1 MRRLALALLVT
12 GCRREIVSFGPS
24 QPSSS
29 ELRVDAGI
37 DSALEPGALPP
48 IMVEVEV
55 KGRVIDARV
64 DPVTKQ
70 MVATALVGSNQGVQ
84 EGWIGEVIDDSGA
97 RVGDFEIRAIQSR
110 TTTGTTSLTRE
121 QLEGKFVRLASP

>member
-1 MRRLALALLVT
+1 M
-12 GCRREIVSFGPS
+12 
-24 QPSSS
+24 
-29 ELRVDAGI
+29 
-37 DSALEPGALPP
+37 
-48 IMVEVEV
+48 
-55 KGRVIDARV
+55 IDARV

-97 RVGDFEIRAIQSR
+97 RIGDFEIRAIQSR